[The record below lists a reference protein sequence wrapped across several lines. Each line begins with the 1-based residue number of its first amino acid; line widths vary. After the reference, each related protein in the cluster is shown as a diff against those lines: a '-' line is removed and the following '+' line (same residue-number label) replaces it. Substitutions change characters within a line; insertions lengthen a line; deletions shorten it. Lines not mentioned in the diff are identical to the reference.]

1 MLSAY
6 RAQPLIGAYPAHPS
20 LTFPATPSSS
30 GSTATPDVTY
40 GRMGHG
46 MRAETRT
53 SRAFVG
59 PGPASRSDRACPTRH
74 ALGVAGHSR
83 QRGSATVPYPGGM
96 RMRPTLSW
104 TPAQDLPPGTTDLAP
119 VTDALSS
126 GGVLVLSGAG
136 ISTES
141 GIPDYRGE
149 GGSLSR
155 HTPMT
160 YQDFTASAQ
169 ARRRYWA
176 RSHLGWR
183 TFGRARPNAGHR
195 AVAAFGRHGRL
206 SGVITQNVDSLHQA
220 AGSEGVVDLHGS
232 LDRVVCLSC
241 GTFSPRRELAQRLE
255 AANAGFRPVASTIN
269 PDGDADL
276 TDEQVGDFRV
286 VPCTVCGGILK
297 PDVVF
302 FGESVPLPRVEHCRE
317 LVREAA
323 SLLVLGSS
331 LTVMSGLRFVRL
343 AAQSGKPVLIV
354 NQDAT
359 RGDSLA
365 VTRIALPLGTALTT
379 VAARL
384 GIPVDEESAGPV

>member
-1 MLSAY
+1 
-6 RAQPLIGAYPAHPS
+6 
-20 LTFPATPSSS
+20 
-30 GSTATPDVTY
+30 
-40 GRMGHG
+40 
-46 MRAETRT
+46 
-53 SRAFVG
+53 
-59 PGPASRSDRACPTRH
+59 
-74 ALGVAGHSR
+74 
-83 QRGSATVPYPGGM
+83 M

-104 TPAQDLPPGTTDLAP
+104 TPPQDLPPGTTDLQP
-119 VTDALSS
+119 VAEALGT

-160 YQDFTASAQ
+160 YQDFTASAH

-195 AVAAFGRHGRL
+195 AIAAFARHGLL
-206 SGVITQNVDSLHQA
+206 SGVITQNVDGLHQA
-220 AGSEGVVDLHGS
+220 AGSDGVVELHGS

-241 GTFSPRRELAQRLE
+241 GAFSPRRELARRLE
-255 AANAGFRPVASTIN
+255 EANSGFEPVAAGIN

-276 TDEQVGDFRV
+276 TDAQVGDFQV
-286 VPCTVCGGILK
+286 VPCTICGGILK

-302 FGESVPLPRVEHCRE
+302 FGENVPPRRVEHCRT
-317 LVREAA
+317 LVDGAA

-331 LTVMSGLRFVRL
+331 LTVMSGLRFVRQ
-343 AAQSGKPVLIV
+343 AAQAGKPVLIV
-354 NQDAT
+354 NRDPT
-359 RGDSLA
+359 RGDPHA
-365 VTRIALPLGTALTT
+365 VTRVALPLGQALTT
-379 VAARL
+379 VVRRL
-384 GIPVDEESAGPV
+384 DIPVERDAAAGLQSPIA

>member
-1 MLSAY
+1 
-6 RAQPLIGAYPAHPS
+6 
-20 LTFPATPSSS
+20 
-30 GSTATPDVTY
+30 
-40 GRMGHG
+40 
-46 MRAETRT
+46 
-53 SRAFVG
+53 
-59 PGPASRSDRACPTRH
+59 
-74 ALGVAGHSR
+74 
-83 QRGSATVPYPGGM
+83 M

-104 TPAQDLPPGTTDLAP
+104 TPSEDLPPGTTDLEPLA
-119 VTDALSS
+119 DALGA

-136 ISTES
+136 MSTES

-160 YQDFTASAQ
+160 YQEFTADVQ

-195 AVAAFGRHGRL
+195 AVASFGRFGLL
-206 SGVITQNVDSLHQA
+206 SGVITQNVDGLHQA
-220 AGSEGVVDLHGS
+220 AGSEGVVELHGS

-241 GTFSPRRELAQRLE
+241 GTFSPRRELAGRLE
-255 AANAGFRPVASTIN
+255 EANAGFAPVAAAIN

-302 FGESVPLPRVEHCRE
+302 FGEAVPPARVELCRS
-317 LVREAA
+317 LVREAT

-331 LTVMSGLRFVRL
+331 LTVMSGLRFVRQ
-343 AAQSGKPVLIV
+343 ADEAGTPVLIV
-354 NQDAT
+354 NRDPT
-359 RGDSLA
+359 RGDRHAL
-365 VTRIALPLGTALTT
+365 TRIALPLGTSLTA
-379 VAARL
+379 VAGRL
-384 GIPVDEESAGPV
+384 GIPVGETAAGLG